1 MFGEKELNELY
12 AVEEVCFSGEV
23 ARERFLAETA
33 DPMYITVAEKRGGVI
48 VAFALGRVV
57 ADEGELYQIG
67 VLPEFR
73 RQGIAERMLREL
85 LSQMEKRGAAQ
96 CFLEVRSKNG
106 SAAALYEKCGFEK
119 ISVRRGYYPDD
130 DALIYRIQIGT

>member
-23 ARERFLAETA
+23 SRERFLAETA

-67 VLPEFR
+67 VLDIVLYDFLISPYCIHVGVAVSFPFR
-73 RQGIAERMLREL
+73 R
-85 LSQMEKRGAAQ
+85 
-96 CFLEVRSKNG
+96 RSRP
-106 SAAALYEKCGFEK
+106 LW
-119 ISVRRGYYPDD
+119 
-130 DALIYRIQIGT
+130 